1 MNKLAVLILSLS
13 LAIPT
18 PVYAKCEKQVKLLN
32 VGDKAP
38 CRGFLFSPEKE
49 LDIRIVIQES
59 ELQDKEIEYK
69 DKKIKLLLKDLT
81 VVDSIIDKERQK
93 SELWRIRAEESTLKL
108 VESEQGRGKR
118 DFWFVVLGV
127 ALTVGA
133 GYAVGQAAK

>member
-1 MNKLAVLILSLS
+1 MSKLVVLLLSLS

-18 PVYAKCEKQVKLLN
+18 PAYAKCERQVKVLD

-49 LDIRIVIQES
+49 LEIRLIV
-59 ELQDKEIEYK
+59 QDKGLLNQELEYK
-69 DKKIKLLLKDLT
+69 NKKIDLLLKDLI
-81 VVDSIIDKERQK
+81 VVDSIIEKERQK

-108 VESEQGRGKR
+108 VESEEGRGKR

-133 GYAVGQAAK
+133 GYAVGAASR